1 MKILI
6 TGGAGYKGTVLTSK
20 LLGQGYAV
28 TIIDNFMYGYEPI
41 MHLATNKN
49 LEIIKH
55 DIRNGIPDIQRYDV
69 IFHLA
74 GISGFPACASN
85 PHSAQLINVEATRL
99 IAQDLAG
106 GQMLINAST
115 TSLYGKSGLPC
126 NEETAVDPV
135 STYARTKLAAE
146 EILHEKPNV
155 ISLRF
160 ATVFGF
166 STRMRMDL
174 IVNTMFKSA
183 MTQRQVTVNHAS
195 IWRPILDIRDAAMA
209 YLRAIQ
215 ADYSINGVFNV
226 TSGNYTVGHVG
237 DMVKHRVEKLTGERV
252 AIQIKQIQDFRNYK
266 VTIERAK
273 TFLGFQPQYSIEDII
288 EDLYAHVAD
297 YGDYSQERFYNI
309 RVFQKMM
316 TQPKSE

>member
-55 DIRNGIPDIQRYDV
+55 DIRNGIPDMQRYDV

-99 IAQDLAG
+99 IAKDLAG

-135 STYARTKLAAE
+135 STYAQTKLAAE
-146 EILHEKPNV
+146 QILHEKPNV
-155 ISLRF
+155 VSLRF

-174 IVNTMFKSA
+174 MINDFVYKAVKEKVIVLFDSFAKRTFIHIGDAADCYIFAMKNFDKMQGNIYNAGGNSLNFSKEEIAGKIRQKVDFSIVNSDVSDKDLRHFI
-183 MTQRQVTVNHAS
+183 VNFDK
-195 IWRPILDIRDAAMA
+195 I
-209 YLRAIQ
+209 
-215 ADYSINGVFNV
+215 
-226 TSGNYTVGHVG
+226 
-237 DMVKHRVEKLTGERV
+237 EKLG
-252 AIQIKQIQDFRNYK
+252 YK
-266 VTIERAK
+266 PAK
-273 TFLGFQPQYSIEDII
+273 TVEDGIEELVRIYGFYEYYSHYRTI
-288 EDLYAHVAD
+288 
-297 YGDYSQERFYNI
+297 
-309 RVFQKMM
+309 
-316 TQPKSE
+316 